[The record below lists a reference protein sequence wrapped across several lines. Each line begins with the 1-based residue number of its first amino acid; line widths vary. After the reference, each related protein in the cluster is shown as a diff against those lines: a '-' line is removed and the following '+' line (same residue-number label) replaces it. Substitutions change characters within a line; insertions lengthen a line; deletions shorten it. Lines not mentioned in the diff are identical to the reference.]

1 MVFQENFLISSPIFL
16 NLRKQ
21 RVVLNGQYSSWT
33 SIKAGVA
40 QGSIFGTLLFL
51 IYINDLSDYLTANVK
66 LFADDIWLFSIVHN
80 MNTSTTNLNK
90 DLNKIKNMAIQWK
103 MNFNPGPS
111 KQAQEVILSRKL
123 QNTNHN

>member
-21 RVVLNGQYSSWT
+21 RVVLNGQYSSRT
-33 SIKAGVA
+33 SIEAGVA